1 MPYDARAT
9 SSLSIDSESVLDWN
23 LALTGQWFIG
33 VIDTGL
39 KVVKIAPV
47 NVFDD
52 RGGLTIQTLSNTSS
66 RAMNRYASGAN
77 GERDGVSI
85 QPDYMTHRVVGVT
98 HHTVVCQRAEF
109 SLDSSLGF
117 SIIKINNRF
126 AQVKS
131 ASTSLNGDKPGAR
144 INHSFSRMTSANRKG
159 FFPTSAMMPIQWE
172 QAVVDYLKRALR
184 IPHIAVSND

>member
-23 LALTGQWFIG
+23 RALTGQWFIG

-39 KVVKIAPV
+39 KIVKIAPV

-52 RGGLTIQTLSNTSS
+52 RGGLNIQTLSNTSS
-66 RAMNRYASGAN
+66 RAMNRYASGAD
-77 GERDGVSI
+77 GDRDGVSI
-85 QPDYMTHRVVGVT
+85 QPDYMAHRAVGVT
-98 HHTVVCQRAEF
+98 HHTAVCQRARF

-117 SIIKINNRF
+117 SVIKINNRF

-144 INHSFSRMTSANRKG
+144 INHSFSRMTSANSKG
-159 FFPTSAMMPIQWE
+159 FFPTSTMMPIQWE
-172 QAVVDYLKRALR
+172 QAIVDYLKRALS